1 MIYSFDSEIGTQK
14 TIKTLI
20 QQEILLAIKNIMVL
34 SAAVGKVGVNST
46 SRVISNSNQEMTE
59 VLTMKMIKMS
69 FNLAGLKSYLTVT
82 KIY

>member
-59 VLTMKMIKMS
+59 VLTMKMI
-69 FNLAGLKSYLTVT
+69 
-82 KIY
+82 

>member
-69 FNLAGLKSYLTVT
+69 FKLAGLKSYLTVT